1 MKDTGGM
8 EFSPTGWVAIY
19 KPTPSNGVVV
29 RPVEAWSDGRDALV
43 ADERT
48 GRLVVASNS
57 TDFVRLQKCSRVVS
71 AIPAQPG
78 WSLRIWE
85 GNKDDG
91 PTFTVP
97 IAAWIVDE
105 AGNLT
110 PVGGSN
116 GTYLEAGARHQRTEI
131 LYPAPEHL
139 GQMRSGM

>member
-1 MKDTGGM
+1 M
-8 EFSPTGWVAIY
+8 EFSPTGWVAIF
-19 KPTPSNGVVV
+19 KPTPSNGAVV
-29 RPVEAWSDGRDALV
+29 RPVETWSDGRDALV

-57 TDFVRLQKCSRVVS
+57 TDFVRLQKCRRVVS

-85 GNKDDG
+85 GNKGDG
-91 PTFTVP
+91 STFTVP
-97 IAAWIVDE
+97 IAGWIVDD

-110 PVGGSN
+110 PVGGSSDA
-116 GTYLEAGARHQRTEI
+116 YLGAVGSHERAEI

-139 GQMRSGM
+139 GQMRTGM